1 MADKGS
7 RRQRDGSI
15 VHSRPQRTQPV
26 AQARKS
32 LNFRFIL
39 SEIDKPFLILV
50 LVLLVFGITM
60 MFSASYATSIYE
72 QGDGYY
78 YLKRQALFG
87 GVGVIAM
94 LIISTLDYHFFQNTK
109 VAYTSFFVTFGITLY
124 TAFFGTSTADANRW
138 LVIGPIQFQPSE
150 LLKITFII
158 IFA

>member
-39 SEIDKPFLILV
+39 SEIDKPFLVLV

-78 YLKRQALFG
+78 YLKKTGAFRWRRRDCNADNF
-87 GVGVIAM
+87 
-94 LIISTLDYHFFQNTK
+94 NT
-109 VAYTSFFVTFGITLY
+109 
-124 TAFFGTSTADANRW
+124 
-138 LVIGPIQFQPSE
+138 
-150 LLKITFII
+150 
-158 IFA
+158 